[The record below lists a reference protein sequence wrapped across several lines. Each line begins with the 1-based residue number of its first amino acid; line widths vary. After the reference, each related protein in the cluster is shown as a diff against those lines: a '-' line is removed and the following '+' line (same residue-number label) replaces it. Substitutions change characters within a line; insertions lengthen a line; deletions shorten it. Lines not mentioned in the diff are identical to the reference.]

1 MDGSG
6 GVLVPLPFPH
16 TEHNVIQQNRIY
28 YIQYCIP
35 CAALSKGMDGGGGA
49 LMVPFLVSG
58 WLPVAWG
65 RGCLL
70 IGNSGKPLPEGEEGV
85 WKRKLARP
93 PTP

>member
-35 CAALSKGMDGGGGA
+35 CAALSKGVHGGGGA
-49 LMVPFLVSG
+49 LVP
-58 WLPVAWG
+58 
-65 RGCLL
+65 
-70 IGNSGKPLPEGEEGV
+70 
-85 WKRKLARP
+85 RP
-93 PTP
+93 SPHTGYNIIQLNMTYYIQYHYIVYGTVYDIRMRYGLR